1 MAQPDGST
9 VHIAGL
15 RTSKNA
21 DFARKFEIKVRQ
33 VEVYLNEHN
42 VTCTRKMFDGD
53 DISKMALSYADQIN
67 ADLIIIMTEQEASP
81 GFLGIG
87 NAAQTLV
94 NHSKIPVMSIRPRI
108 DASKVTTG
116 Y

>member
-1 MAQPDGST
+1 

-15 RTSKNA
+15 RTSKSA
-21 DFARKFEIKVRQ
+21 DFTRKFEIKVRQ
-33 VEVYLNEHN
+33 VEDYINEHN

-53 DISKMALSYADQIN
+53 DISKMALKYANDIN

-87 NAAQTLV
+87 SAAQTLV
-94 NHSKIPVMSIRPRI
+94 NHSKVPVMSVRPKI
-108 DASKVTTG
+108 DASRVATG